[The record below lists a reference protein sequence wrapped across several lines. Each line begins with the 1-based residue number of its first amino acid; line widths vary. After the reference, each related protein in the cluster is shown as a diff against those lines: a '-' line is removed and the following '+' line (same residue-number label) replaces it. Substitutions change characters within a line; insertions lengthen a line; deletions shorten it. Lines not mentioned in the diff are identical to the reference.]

1 MSIGTDTWGAIYA
14 GMTEARASMRFG
26 RTSVPR
32 VVCSGIGTER
42 NPTELGGGVSYDV
55 TARYLQSDDP
65 AKGSSLG
72 DVCEL
77 MAYGEKTY
85 SKYRIMGR
93 SVSSGVVRLQLEDVN
108 GQ

>member
-1 MSIGTDTWGAIYA
+1 MSIGTDTWEAIYA
-14 GMTEARASMRFG
+14 GMTEAHASMRFG

-32 VVCSGIGTER
+32 VVCSGVGTER

-55 TARYLQSDDP
+55 TTRYLQSDDP
-65 AKGSSLG
+65 AKGAGLG

-77 MAYGEKTY
+77 QTYSEADY
-85 SKYRIMGR
+85 SKYRIVGR
-93 SVSSGVVRLQLEDVN
+93 AISSGVVRLQLEAVS